1 MMTVTNQDLQCSITT
16 RIGDPESITLDFF
29 EATAA
34 SSTASFSDATSA
46 TFLFGAILCK

>member
-34 SSTASFSDATSA
+34 FSTASFSDAT
-46 TFLFGAILCK
+46 TFLFGAIFAD